1 MAILIRK
8 AVEQDA
14 DVLGALNADV
24 QAIHAAAM
32 PWLFKPP
39 GPDTLPPAAVKDL
52 LAEPENL
59 IFIAE
64 VDGTAAGYAY
74 AQIEERPETP
84 FIHAHD
90 MLYLH
95 HISVRP
101 AYRRHGVGSGLIGAV
116 RAAAADAG
124 ITLVALDVWT
134 FNEEARAFFRRCG
147 FAPYNER
154 LWSAE
159 RRIGWHEER

>member
-24 QAIHAAAM
+24 QAVHAAAM

-39 GPDTLPPAAVKDL
+39 GPDTFPPAAVKDL
-52 LAEPENL
+52 LAQPENL
-59 IFIAE
+59 IFLAE

-74 AQIEERPETP
+74 AEVVERPETP
-84 FIHAHD
+84 FIHAQDTLH
-90 MLYLH
+90 LH

-101 AYRRHGVGSGLIGAV
+101 AWRRHGVGSALIAAV
-116 RAAAADAG
+116 RAAATDAG
-124 ITLVALDVWT
+124 ITHVALDVWT

-147 FAPYNER
+147 FASYNER
-154 LWSAE
+154 LWSRWTPDTA
-159 RRIGWHEER
+159 RHEE

>member
-8 AVEQDA
+8 AVVQDA

-39 GPDTLPPAAVKDL
+39 GPDTFPPDAVKDL
-52 LAEPENL
+52 LAQPENL

-84 FIHAHD
+84 FIRAHD
-90 MLYLH
+90 IIYLH

-101 AYRRHGVGSGLIGAV
+101 AYRRHGVGSALIGAV
-116 RAAAADAG
+116 RAAATDAG
-124 ITLVALDVWT
+124 IALVALDVWT
-134 FNEEARAFFRRCG
+134 FNEDARTFFHRCG
-147 FAPYNER
+147 FALYNEQ
-154 LWSAE
+154 LWS
-159 RRIGWHEER
+159 R